1 MRARRVLRKSRISAV
16 RSALLTTPR
25 EAAGE
30 PAGRHCQYPERPA
43 LPRLG
48 RTSCTGVVPRNS
60 RPAAILAIILISYFM
75 ILLDNSV
82 IFTGLPSIRAGLDLS
97 PTGLSWVQD
106 AYTLV
111 FGGLL
116 LLCARAGDIVG
127 RRRFFVIGL
136 GIFGTASLLIGLAPT
151 GGWMIAG
158 RAVQGVGAAIVA
170 PTSLALITAYFEG
183 EARSRAVAWYA
194 ATAGIGA
201 SLGLLVGGALTDWI
215 SWRAAFLVNVPIAIA
230 MIIGAR
236 AVLTETP
243 RRPGR
248 FDVVGALC
256 ATLGM
261 GGLVFGIIESGE
273 VGWGAPRVVLPVV
286 VGLALLA
293 ALVAIESRVEQPIM
307 PLRLFRSRERSG
319 AYATRM
325 LYLGAMIGFFFFTT
339 QFMQDALGFTPLQA
353 GLGFLPMSLVN
364 FAVALVIP
372 RLRARF
378 SDAVLL
384 AGGTAVTLAGM
395 VWLSRAGLGDAY
407 LATVALPMVLVGAGQ
422 GLAFAPLT
430 SAGIAG
436 VAPRDAGAASGLV
449 NTAHQLG
456 TALGL
461 AVLAAVA
468 IRAGAGLSG
477 PAAVAEHVRAALT
490 GSSVLLALGL
500 LVVLVLIV
508 PAGRVPRRPREVLAV
523 PGSAGTASREERSAA
538 WTS

>member
-1 MRARRVLRKSRISAV
+1 
-16 RSALLTTPR
+16 
-25 EAAGE
+25 
-30 PAGRHCQYPERPA
+30 
-43 LPRLG
+43 
-48 RTSCTGVVPRNS
+48 
-60 RPAAILAIILISYFM
+60 M

-127 RRRFFVIGL
+127 RRRLFVVGL

-243 RRPGR
+243 RQPGR

-273 VGWGAPRVVLPVV
+273 VGWGASRVVLPVV

-456 TALGL
+456 MALGL
-461 AVLAAVA
+461 AVLSAVA
-468 IRAGAGLSG
+468 LRAGAGLEG
-477 PAAVAEHVRAALT
+477 PAAAERVAAALT
-490 GSSVLLALGL
+490 ASSVLLAVALL
-500 LVVLVLIV
+500 LVLVFL
-508 PAGRVPRRPREVLAV
+508 V
-523 PGSAGTASREERSAA
+523 PGGRGNRTSATEAEQPRGARVGV
-538 WTS
+538 

>member
-1 MRARRVLRKSRISAV
+1 
-16 RSALLTTPR
+16 
-25 EAAGE
+25 
-30 PAGRHCQYPERPA
+30 
-43 LPRLG
+43 
-48 RTSCTGVVPRNS
+48 VPRNS
-60 RPAAILAIILISYFM
+60 KPAAILAIILISYFM

-82 IFTGLPSIRAGLDLS
+82 IFTGLPSIRAGLDLT

-116 LLCARAGDIVG
+116 LLGARAGDIVG
-127 RRRFFVIGL
+127 RRRLFVVGL
-136 GIFGTASLLIGLAPT
+136 GIFGTASLLIGMAPT

-158 RAVQGVGAAIVA
+158 RALQGIGAAIVA

-183 EARSRAVAWYA
+183 EARTRAVAWYA

-243 RRPGR
+243 RQRGR
-248 FDVVGALC
+248 FDVLGALC

-261 GGLVFGIIESGE
+261 GALVFGIIESAGA
-273 VGWGAPRVVLPVV
+273 GWGSARVLTAVAGGIV
-286 VGLALLA
+286 LLA
-293 ALVAIESRVEQPIM
+293 ALVVVESRVEQPIM

-319 AYATRM
+319 AYAARL
-325 LYLGAMIGFFFFTT
+325 LYMGAMIGFFFFTT
-339 QFMQDALGFTPLQA
+339 QYMQDALGFSPLQA

-364 FAVALVIP
+364 FAVALAIP
-372 RLRARF
+372 RLRTRF

-384 AGGTAVTLAGM
+384 AAGAAVTLAGM
-395 VWLSRAGLGDAY
+395 VWLSRAGIGDAY
-407 LATVALPMVLVGAGQ
+407 LSSVALPMVLVGAGQ

-436 VAPRDAGAASGLV
+436 VAPQDAGAASGLL

-456 TALGL
+456 MALGL
-461 AVLAAVA
+461 AVLSAVA
-468 IRAGAGLSG
+468 LRAGTGLAG
-477 PAAVAEHVRAALT
+477 PAAVAERVGAALT
-490 GSSVLLALGL
+490 GSSVLLAVAL
-500 LVVLVLIV
+500 LVVLVLLI
-508 PAGRVPRRPREVLAV
+508 PNGR
-523 PGSAGTASREERSAA
+523 GSRTGAGTGAGQAQRAA
-538 WTS
+538 VRAAA